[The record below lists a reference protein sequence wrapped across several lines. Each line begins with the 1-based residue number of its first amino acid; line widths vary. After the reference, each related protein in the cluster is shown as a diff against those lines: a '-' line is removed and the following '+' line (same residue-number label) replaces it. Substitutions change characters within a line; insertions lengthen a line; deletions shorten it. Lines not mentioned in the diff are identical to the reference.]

1 MDNDDDAFAFPADT
15 TTRELPPLKG
25 GRARKRRTFSLGKS
39 VGAVG
44 TTTQEAEEPIIEAAL
59 EKPIVGPALA
69 GSQSPGDY
77 APIGI
82 TLGKRRNGRS
92 PTGQSS
98 GNYRMLIDDLSY
110 LCSAIIQCRAKRGV
124 QCEDRGMNA
133 PVMIKHT
140 NVTSGAACD
149 LAELVSQNDTRCA
162 LLTVGGEE
170 QSVKNSNNIGGGK
183 IVENSRVGALE
194 AVLESISCAPN
205 ISDNSVVCCQLVEGK
220 YCLCRDLTHTQ
231 DIMARKTKRSISL
244 GNTKLRLKND
254 EGSNDDLSSSSLLR
268 GQFEFD
274 DISSSNGDLG
284 SSSMSREQFDDISTK
299 ALSIVAYFIGVACAG
314 SDGAA
319 FRSRKCVLRHK
330 PALQGIARLVADDP
344 VVHSY
349 LYNVDKL
356 GMLDCNG
363 STQTIDSRSSLA
375 DSEGVPSSQDTDFTN
390 TSFDPTKA
398 GRQRKKNFD
407 PTKAGRRRKKRKT
420 PHNQTYQ
427 ESPSVFTHATPSGLT
442 ALPEDGGE
450 KGASGSLDFSAVETG
465 TARSDDHKQQHVG
478 GKCQSKIPMALT
490 RMKLTSANVSGILLS
505 QHEGLDCKVCSAEVP
520 GMMSN
525 FDQNKGL
532 SYTISASSLA
542 LLAIDCIITGKDKS
556 SEEEN
561 ADDIEDDDDNMLGND
576 PMSDNP
582 IEHAN
587 EMLRQSG
594 SLPYYSKS
602 MSETMVAILIS
613 CKETEPKSTTH
624 VVTCRRCIAYLH
636 FRASLLS
643 DVIDNLCC
651 LSPMASAALS
661 HKNYFL
667 IPSLLRAIAEL
678 SFVVE
683 GKEVHLGRETIS
695 TALKTLTSL
704 THENPVAC
712 NQLISSFRWEMQLP
726 GISRDSESSQITGL
740 DIIFSYLLKA
750 VLSKQ
755 AGQSDHKSSFD
766 EIVYCLN
773 ILTNIVEVIPTPSK
787 SMIQAIILNGDDVC
801 CAEPNTNLSGLTWL
815 TRWIVSLTSGFKN
828 SVLNGNFGIDEP
840 GPDDNDEDF
849 ETREQGNLVT
859 AGNGFVLLACLL
871 IHDDNT
877 LPHNLRSSILAELPS
892 ENENTGG
899 IQFMINTLKAF
910 CNLYH
915 CSVGDLSV
923 AVIAPVVKLI
933 TGLEQIDICDHNKF
947 VE

>member
-59 EKPIVGPALA
+59 EKPIVGPAVA

-162 LLTVGGEE
+162 LLTVGGKE

-314 SDGAA
+314 SDSAA

-363 STQTIDSRSSLA
+363 STQTLDSRSSLA
-375 DSEGVPSSQDTDFTN
+375 DSEGVPSSQDTDFTS
-390 TSFDPTKA
+390 TSFDPRLVDKE
-398 GRQRKKNFD
+398 
-407 PTKAGRRRKKRKT
+407 RRISTQPRLVDEERSEK
-420 PHNQTYQ
+420 PH
-427 ESPSVFTHATPSGLT
+427 
-442 ALPEDGGE
+442 
-450 KGASGSLDFSAVETG
+450 
-465 TARSDDHKQQHVG
+465 
-478 GKCQSKIPMALT
+478 
-490 RMKLTSANVSGILLS
+490 
-505 QHEGLDCKVCSAEVP
+505 
-520 GMMSN
+520 
-525 FDQNKGL
+525 
-532 SYTISASSLA
+532 
-542 LLAIDCIITGKDKS
+542 IIKHIR
-556 SEEEN
+556 N
-561 ADDIEDDDDNMLGND
+561 
-576 PMSDNP
+576 
-582 IEHAN
+582 
-587 EMLRQSG
+587 
-594 SLPYYSKS
+594 
-602 MSETMVAILIS
+602 
-613 CKETEPKSTTH
+613 
-624 VVTCRRCIAYLH
+624 LH
-636 FRASLLS
+636 LSLLMP
-643 DVIDNLCC
+643 L
-651 LSPMASAALS
+651 
-661 HKNYFL
+661 
-667 IPSLLRAIAEL
+667 
-678 SFVVE
+678 
-683 GKEVHLGRETIS
+683 HL
-695 TALKTLTSL
+695 
-704 THENPVAC
+704 
-712 NQLISSFRWEMQLP
+712 
-726 GISRDSESSQITGL
+726 D
-740 DIIFSYLLKA
+740 
-750 VLSKQ
+750 
-755 AGQSDHKSSFD
+755 
-766 EIVYCLN
+766 
-773 ILTNIVEVIPTPSK
+773 
-787 SMIQAIILNGDDVC
+787 
-801 CAEPNTNLSGLTWL
+801 
-815 TRWIVSLTSGFKN
+815 
-828 SVLNGNFGIDEP
+828 
-840 GPDDNDEDF
+840 
-849 ETREQGNLVT
+849 
-859 AGNGFVLLACLL
+859 
-871 IHDDNT
+871 
-877 LPHNLRSSILAELPS
+877 
-892 ENENTGG
+892 
-899 IQFMINTLKAF
+899 
-910 CNLYH
+910 
-915 CSVGDLSV
+915 
-923 AVIAPVVKLI
+923 
-933 TGLEQIDICDHNKF
+933 
-947 VE
+947 